1 MGIRD
6 IKAVNRTFNELK
18 QQMEMMRDSLSSNTQ
33 EVAKINNR
41 VEEAKRIEKEKTKGD
56 WAIVED
62 ITEEDRYP
70 MVKTSDPGINLEVQ
84 ITAMKKLDII

>member
-18 QQMEMMRDSLSSNTQ
+18 LQMEMMRDSLSSNTQ
-33 EVAKINNR
+33 EVAKINHR
-41 VEEAKRIEKEKTKGD
+41 VEEAKRIEAEKTEGD
-56 WAIVED
+56 WAIVEE

-70 MVKTSDPGINLEVQ
+70 MIKTSEPGINIEVQ
-84 ITAMKKLDII
+84 ISAMKKLDII

>member
-18 QQMEMMRDSLSSNTQ
+18 LQMEMMRDSLSSNTQ
-33 EVAKINNR
+33 EVAKINHR
-41 VEEAKRIEKEKTKGD
+41 VEEAKRIEAEKTEGD

-62 ITEEDRYP
+62 IKEEDRYP
-70 MVKTSDPGINLEVQ
+70 MVKTSDPGINIEVQ
-84 ITAMKKLDII
+84 MSAMKKLDII

>member
-18 QQMEMMRDSLSSNTQ
+18 LQMEMMRDSLSSNTQ
-33 EVAKINNR
+33 EVAKINHR
-41 VEEAKRIEKEKTKGD
+41 VEEAKRVEAEKTEGD

-62 ITEEDRYP
+62 ITQEDRYP
-70 MVKTSDPGINLEVQ
+70 MVKTSDPGINIEVQ
-84 ITAMKKLDII
+84 VSAMKKLDII

>member
-18 QQMEMMRDSLSSNTQ
+18 LQMEMMRDSLSSNTQ
-33 EVAKINNR
+33 EVAKINHR
-41 VEEAKRIEKEKTKGD
+41 VEEAKRIEAEKTEGD

-70 MVKTSDPGINLEVQ
+70 MVKTSDPGIDIQVQ
-84 ITAMKKLDII
+84 VSAMKKLDII